1 MADILSANRR
11 TVCFHYHTR
20 SVGTQNN
27 PQAIGSPVSEK
38 SRFCLEDGCTAK
50 LQPSRPSQ
58 GYIIEEFLSHP
69 KTWDLD
75 QQEQGR

>member
-1 MADILSANRR
+1 MDCDIPTNRR
-11 TVCFHYHTR
+11 TIRFHHCTYWVDIENLRET
-20 SVGTQNN
+20 
-27 PQAIGSPVSEK
+27 VSSLVREK
-38 SRFCLEDGCTAK
+38 ARFRLENSLTAK